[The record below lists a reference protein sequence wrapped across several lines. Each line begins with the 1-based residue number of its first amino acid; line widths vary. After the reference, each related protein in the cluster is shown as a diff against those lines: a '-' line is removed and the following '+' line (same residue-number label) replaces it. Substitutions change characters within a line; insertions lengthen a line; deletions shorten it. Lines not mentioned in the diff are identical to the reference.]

1 MDEFILNLF
10 FMQEEF
16 QVGLFKNHKK
26 QSLIADR
33 VSFPLTYDEWHILSS
48 AVLIAMLIIL
58 FLLWTKMCHL
68 ERCFNYL
75 TWNVMGA

>member
-1 MDEFILNLF
+1 MDEFILNF
-10 FMQEEF
+10 SFMQEEF
-16 QVGLFKNHKK
+16 QLGLFKNSKK

-33 VSFPLTYDEWHILSS
+33 VSVPLNCDECHILSS
-48 AVLIAMLIIL
+48 AVLIAMLIFL

-75 TWNVMGA
+75 T

>member
-16 QVGLFKNHKK
+16 QLGLFKNHKK

-33 VSFPLTYDEWHILSS
+33 VSFPLTYDE
-48 AVLIAMLIIL
+48 
-58 FLLWTKMCHL
+58 
-68 ERCFNYL
+68 
-75 TWNVMGA
+75 